1 MLSYFS
7 GIRYSEL
14 ATRFRVPYA
23 TIRNWQQRSLERLHS
38 DLSGGSASK
47 DVILAGEYV
56 LDVIPVPEHEEFE
69 KRLMKDQ
76 DLQIAVAGWTEDF
89 IVLTDRLPNRVPQP
103 DLLTRLDLVLFPEQM
118 KPLWRRVRLFQSVFW
133 VAIAGGVAWAGY
145 TYWPELESAVRSSQS
160 EAPQQTV
167 AQISGPDEI
176 TQLPATGDLTALFD
190 GATGMIQIGG
200 DPSTIANAA
209 NLHVYL
215 DFGENTEWIGLGS
228 WPTLAPRVMEVPV
241 EIRPIIK
248 GAEIVILGGEG
259 SDQEMLRLT
268 VE

>member
-1 MLSYFS
+1 
-7 GIRYSEL
+7 
-14 ATRFRVPYA
+14 
-23 TIRNWQQRSLERLHS
+23 
-38 DLSGGSASK
+38 
-47 DVILAGEYV
+47 
-56 LDVIPVPEHEEFE
+56 
-69 KRLMKDQ
+69 
-76 DLQIAVAGWTEDF
+76 
-89 IVLTDRLPNRVPQP
+89 
-103 DLLTRLDLVLFPEQM
+103 
-118 KPLWRRVRLFQSVFW
+118 
-133 VAIAGGVAWAGY
+133 AWAGY